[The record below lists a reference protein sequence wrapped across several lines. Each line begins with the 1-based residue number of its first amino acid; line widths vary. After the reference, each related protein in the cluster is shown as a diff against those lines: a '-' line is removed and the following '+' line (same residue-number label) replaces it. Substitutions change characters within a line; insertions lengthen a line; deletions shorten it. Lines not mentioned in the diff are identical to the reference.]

1 MPYAAL
7 NEKEKNIVRH
17 IFSLHTTTRQK
28 LCTYTRYTLPTVYRI
43 TDDLLRRKI
52 IEVSG
57 IAEETIK
64 GRPTEKIGM
73 STKTGRIL
81 CIHIERT
88 GYSTALADFG
98 LHILSRRTHAL
109 PKLFHPKTLF

>member
-1 MPYAAL
+1 MRNAVL

-43 TDDLLRRKI
+43 TDDLLRLKI

-64 GRPTEKIGM
+64 LRYRCVYPTHSQSGRD
-73 STKTGRIL
+73 
-81 CIHIERT
+81 
-88 GYSTALADFG
+88 Y
-98 LHILSRRTHAL
+98 
-109 PKLFHPKTLF
+109 PK